1 LGGKLEAFYYAF
13 GDRDIYTIADFPD
26 NVTAAA
32 ASMVVTAAGTVWAT
46 TVVLITA
53 EEMDEVSRK
62 NPRLLTSRPVPE
74 GRRGQA
80 HEV

>member
-32 ASMVVTAAGTVWAT
+32 ASMVVTAAGTVRAT

-62 NPRLLTSRPVPE
+62 NP
-74 GRRGQA
+74 QA
-80 HEV
+80 TYIPPRA